1 MYRRHARGKRKKKS
15 LPLGSEG
22 RDSCGVRADSRVLSA
37 AARFMCPDRNFC
49 PDTMVTLWCPEHS
62 GLTSAQS
69 EHLVEPRERQGA
81 RAEAFADAEFN
92 ARLWCPELEVRT
104 DRVKEALPQSSSGP
118 IISSSPER
126 GMPYPNVSL
135 GAQFVAHIGDAE
147 LAALLHPQPHL
158 CEAVCNGAA
167 TTPRSSASGAAT
179 KRQMTLQNCK
189 EETCEVCSSRTRLIC
204 EQCEHRRMHALRV
217 RACERACVHPCVRA
231 LLCTN
236 CLVQC
241 RVVRLVMPTHEHRD
255 AWLCVLHATQLPT

>member
-1 MYRRHARGKRKKKS
+1 MK
-15 LPLGSEG
+15 LL
-22 RDSCGVRADSRVLSA
+22 
-37 AARFMCPDRNFC
+37 M
-49 PDTMVTLWCPEHS
+49 
-62 GLTSAQS
+62 
-69 EHLVEPRERQGA
+69 
-81 RAEAFADAEFN
+81 
-92 ARLWCPELEVRT
+92 
-104 DRVKEALPQSSSGP
+104 
-118 IISSSPER
+118 SPER

-135 GAQFVAHIGDAE
+135 EEFVAHIGDAE
-147 LAALLHPQPHL
+147 LAALLDPQPHL

-241 RVVRLVMPTHEHRD
+241 RIVRLVMPTHEHRD